1 MLEEDRA
8 ETRARY
14 GARYREFGY
23 NPRTLGWHKGRQR
36 VRFAAAL
43 EAIGTRFGS
52 LLDVGCG
59 FGDLFGYL
67 KDRDWQGNYLGLDIC
82 PELLDE
88 GRKRFGPRGA
98 RFECIDLSGEPLA
111 FSADVA
117 VAVGIFNHRLKGDN
131 LEFVAQMVHAMWAHS
146 TQAIVVDFLSTT
158 ADRPK
163 PDLFHAE
170 PDAILQMAL
179 GYSKRVRLDHSYMP
193 FEFLVAI
200 WHDDSYSVDCPVFAP
215 YLGEVRPRPPGESA
229 AGGA

>member
-8 ETRARY
+8 DTRERY
-14 GARYREFGY
+14 AARYREFGY
-23 NPRTLGWHKGRQR
+23 DPRTLGWRKGRQR
-36 VRFAAAL
+36 VRFTAAL
-43 EAIGTRFGS
+43 NALGTKFGS

-67 KDRDWQGNYLGLDIC
+67 KDLDWQGDYLGLDIC
-82 PELLDE
+82 PDLLDE
-88 GRKRFGPRGA
+88 GCKRFGPRGA
-98 RFECIDLSGEPLA
+98 RFECTDLSSASLA
-111 FSADVA
+111 FTADVA
-117 VAVGIFNHRLKGDN
+117 VALGVFNHRLKGDN
-131 LEFVAQMVHAMWAHS
+131 LDFVSQMLHAMWAHS

-163 PDLFHAE
+163 PELFHA
-170 PDAILQMAL
+170 DAEVILRMAL

-215 YLGEVRPRPPGESA
+215 YLDQVRPQPPGESA
-229 AGGA
+229 TGGV

>member
-14 GARYREFGY
+14 AARFGEFGY
-23 NPRTLGWHKGRQR
+23 DPRTLGWHKGRQQ

-43 EAIGTRFGS
+43 HAVGTQFGS

-67 KDRDWQGNYLGLDIC
+67 RERGWQGDYLGVDIV

-98 RFECIDLSGEPLA
+98 RFECIDLSSESLA

-117 VAVGIFNHRLKGDN
+117 VALGIFNHRLKGDN
-131 LEFVAQMVHAMWAHS
+131 LEFVAQTLHAMWAHS

-163 PDLFHAE
+163 PELFHA
-170 PDAILQMAL
+170 DAEVILQMAV

-200 WHDDSYSVDCPVFAP
+200 WHDDSYSEDCPVFAP
-215 YLGEVRPRPPGESA
+215 YLDQVRPHPPGERPV
-229 AGGA
+229 

>member
-8 ETRARY
+8 DTRARY
-14 GARYREFGY
+14 EARYREFGY
-23 NPRTLGWHKGRQR
+23 DPRTLGWHKGRQR

-43 EAIGTRFGS
+43 EALGTQFGS

-67 KDRDWQGNYLGLDIC
+67 RDRGWQGNYLGLDLC

-98 RFECIDLSGEPLA
+98 QFECIDLSGESLA
-111 FSADVA
+111 YSADVA
-117 VAVGIFNHRLKGDN
+117 VAIGIFNNRLKGDN
-131 LEFVAQMVHAMWAHS
+131 LEFVAQMLHAMWAHS

-158 ADRPK
+158 ADRPR
-163 PDLFHAE
+163 PELFHA
-170 PDAILQMAL
+170 DAEVILQMAL

-200 WHDDSYSVDCPVFAP
+200 WHDDSFSVDCPVFAP
-215 YLGEVRPRPPGESA
+215 YLPQVTPQPRRESK
-229 AGGA
+229 